1 MSEFVLLGMFGS
13 NGEVIQCECSN
24 YGFSNSKGMGQKNLA
39 HIPKFTFLEERNER
53 DKIIGKLHSK
63 NKI

>member
-1 MSEFVLLGMFGS
+1 MSEFALLGTFMS
-13 NGEVIQCECSN
+13 DGEVIQCECFN
-24 YGFSNSKGMGQKNLA
+24 YGFSNSKGMRKKLA